1 MLPVAPPNRPPDAG
15 AAVAAGCFAPKR
27 PPEELPCGVCEPP
40 KSPDADGAVVVGCEE
55 GAEVEAPVFAAPP
68 NRLEAELWP
77 VLLPKSPE
85 LPVLPLSL
93 GGGPAGVVDSPI
105 ESNGFAGVAVGA
117 ANVVPVW
124 PPVVPCVLLPNR
136 PPLPLVPPPK
146 RFPDD
151 GAVEV
156 FVFV

>member
-1 MLPVAPPNRPPDAG
+1 VLPVAPPNRPPDAG
-15 AAVAAGCFAPKR
+15 AVVVAGCFAPKR

-40 KSPDADGAVVVGCEE
+40 KSPDADEAVVVGCEE
-55 GAEVEAPVFAAPP
+55 GADVEAPVFAAPP

-85 LPVLPLSL
+85 APVLLLSL
-93 GGGPAGVVDSPI
+93 GGGPAGVVDPPI
-105 ESNGFAGVAVGA
+105 ENNGFAGVAVGA
-117 ANVVPVW
+117 ADVVPVW

-136 PPLPLVPPPK
+136 PPLPLAPPPK

-156 FVFV
+156 FVVV